1 MNDSQSKQLNTI
13 KQEVP
18 SPADACRIL
27 DCVLDH
33 SFEKLEIHIP
43 ASYGLFQFV
52 SNLISIIA
60 RRAPKLEQL
69 EINIVRHPATTST
82 PTTAITGDKL
92 APISNGSRLQYL
104 KKLVL
109 NNNRDA
115 QLPGLTLLGP
125 SHQSVLSLIGKYCPN
140 LVDLSITGFIIKKK
154 DIMGLILGELVDT
167 LLPTSAYNEKWS
179 ENSVLESLRVPSK
192 HLTPLCSTLKKLYCL
207 SKYGQSSQCGSSPV
221 FALRHL
227 SALTNM
233 DFDEAYQQRN
243 PTLQAIKMLHKN
255 IGVDEKIQQEF
266 DQVCQGV
273 ASLITSLENT
283 LEITSSSSH
292 SGTF

>member
-1 MNDSQSKQLNTI
+1 MAFFS
-13 KQEVP
+13 
-18 SPADACRIL
+18 
-27 DCVLDH
+27 
-33 SFEKLEIHIP
+33 SFP
-43 ASYGLFQFV
+43 
-52 SNLISIIA
+52 IIA

-82 PTTAITGDKL
+82 PTTITGDKL
-92 APISNGSRLQYL
+92 APISNGSRLQFL

-115 QLPGLTLLGP
+115 QLPGLTLMNP
-125 SHQSVLSLIGKYCPN
+125 SHRSVLSLVGKCCPN
-140 LVDLSITGFIIKKK
+140 LVDLSVTGFIIKKK

-167 LLPTSAYNEKWS
+167 LITTSAYNEKWS

-255 IGVDEKIQQEF
+255 IGVDEKIQQDF
-266 DQVCQGV
+266 DRVCQV
-273 ASLITSLENT
+273 AASHATIPENNQ
-283 LEITSSSSH
+283 EIKSSSSH
-292 SGTF
+292 SGILKIIVFLFKSLHQI